1 MKTAA
6 VIATCDTKHAETQFL
21 CGCLRDAG
29 IKALV
34 IDVSVG
40 QGEAPQG
47 ADIQRGNVLAAAGL
61 SWENIKD
68 KPKGELIHLMQDA
81 IKITARKLYNE
92 GAINGIISTGGVQN
106 TNIAVSAMQT
116 LPLGFPKVMA
126 TTIASGARPF
136 RSVVGDKDIVIIP
149 SIADFSGL
157 NTITR
162 TIIANAAAALAGLIT
177 FAGKS
182 IQKGSKIIVGL
193 SLMGVTNQ
201 AAVFI
206 TDELQKAGIE
216 TIGFHTTGA
225 GGHIMEQLALDG
237 ILDAVFDLT
246 THEITSEYFGGGF
259 SYGAVNR
266 LVKLFEAGIPVIVS
280 TGGLDFVD
288 YAVADCPLDLDK
300 RKYNKHNAELAH
312 IKITAQ
318 EASAVGKIFAE
329 RLSRAKEGTLL
340 LVPTNGMRL
349 NTKPGESLY
358 DPEVDK
364 NLVAAIKE
372 NAAPSVV
379 IKEIRGNIN
388 DEDWS
393 RAAARE
399 MLDLLKEAG
408 LVKPPQQQGDS
419 L

>member
-6 VIATCDTKHAETQFL
+6 VIASCDTKHAETRFV

-29 IKALV
+29 INPLV

-40 QGEAPQG
+40 LGEYAQD
-47 ADIQRGNVLAAAGL
+47 ADIGRENVLAAAGL
-61 SWENIKD
+61 SWDTIKD
-68 KPKGELIHLMQDA
+68 NPKGELIHLMQDA
-81 IKITARKLYNE
+81 IKIPVLKLYNE
-92 GAINGIISTGGVQN
+92 GAIDGILSIGGVQN
-106 TNIAVSAMQT
+106 TNIAVSAMQI
-116 LPLGFPKVMA
+116 LPLGFPKVVS
-126 TTIASGARPF
+126 TTIASGTRSF
-136 RSVVGDKDIVIIP
+136 QSVVGDKDIVVIP
-149 SIADFSGL
+149 SIVDFSGL

-162 TIIANAAAALAGLIT
+162 TIIANTAAALAGLIT
-177 FAGKS
+177 FAGKPL
-182 IQKGSKIIVGL
+182 QKNSNVIVGL

-206 TDELQKAGIE
+206 TDELCKAGIE

-225 GGHIMEQLALDG
+225 GGRIMEQLALDG
-237 ILDAVFDLT
+237 ILDAVLDLT

-259 SYGAVNR
+259 SYGALNR

-288 YAVADCPLDLDK
+288 YAIADCPLDLGK

-312 IKITAQ
+312 IKITAE
-318 EASAVGKIFAE
+318 EARAIGKIFGE
-329 RLSRAKEGTLL
+329 RLSRAKDGVRLL
-340 LVPTNGMRL
+340 IPTNGMRL

-372 NAAPSVV
+372 NVSPPVI
-379 IKEIRGNIN
+379 IKEIEGNIN
-388 DEDWS
+388 DEGCARS
-393 RAAARE
+393 AARE
-399 MLDLLKEAG
+399 MLDLLRDAG
-408 LVKPPQQQGDS
+408 LIES
-419 L
+419 TL